1 MARYIDAD
9 VLKKRLG
16 EIGYEADDLYA
27 MGINRGLDR
36 AETAVDMIPT
46 ADVVPKSEVE
56 ELITL
61 NSQLEATIFGQRE
74 EIKKLEKALR
84 KSLPSYCQ
92 VISEEKAIELGKEYG
107 RREVAREIFAAI
119 ENAWSTTYYES
130 EFEERLAELE
140 KKYTEGSDG

>member
-1 MARYIDAD
+1 MARYIDAEIID
-9 VLKKRLG
+9 FSPLK
-16 EIGYEADDLYA
+16 DDF
-27 MGINRGLDR
+27 DR
-36 AETAVDMIPT
+36 ARAKVIVMGQPT
-46 ADVVPKSEVE
+46 ADVAPRSEVE

-107 RREVAREIFAAI
+107 RRELAREIFKDI
-119 ENAWSTTYYES
+119 N
-130 EFEERLAELE
+130 FEIHQLMFVPDEQYGYRIKEALGALE
-140 KKYTEGSDG
+140 KKYTEGSDE